1 MLYYKQ
7 TFDKI
12 KLSGWLYMNEIIV
25 ESDIQIENMIYEVR
39 GKQVMLDSDVAKLFG
54 YETKYLNRQ
63 VQRNINRFP
72 EKYCFKL
79 KVEEYEILRC
89 QNVTLN
95 NKRGE
100 HKKYMPYVFTEYG
113 VTMLAGIL
121 KSEIAVVASL
131 KIVDAFI
138 KMRHYISSNLM
149 EKSYLT
155 EQVLENTRNIK
166 LLQESFNKFNEN
178 KVVNEIYF
186 EGQIYDA
193 YSKILDILK
202 EAKKEVI
209 IIDSYSDKN
218 TLDII
223 KNVEVPITIIT
234 SSKSKLNDVDIKKYN
249 SQYNNLKV
257 IYSNVFHD
265 RYFIL
270 DSHIVYHCGTSLN
283 YIGKKTFCI
292 NRIEDDIVKSALLD
306 KISNLE

>member
-1 MLYYKQ
+1 M
-7 TFDKI
+7 
-12 KLSGWLYMNEIIV
+12 LSGLLRSEVAVKVN
-25 ESDIQIENMIYEVR
+25 IQII
-39 GKQVMLDSDVAKLFG
+39 
-54 YETKYLNRQ
+54 
-63 VQRNINRFP
+63 
-72 EKYCFKL
+72 
-79 KVEEYEILRC
+79 
-89 QNVTLN
+89 
-95 NKRGE
+95 
-100 HKKYMPYVFTEYG
+100 
-113 VTMLAGIL
+113 
-121 KSEIAVVASL
+121 
-131 KIVDAFI
+131 DAFV

-202 EAKKEVI
+202 EAEKEVI

-249 SQYNNLKV
+249 SQYNNLKA
-257 IYSNVFHD
+257 IYNNIFHD

-292 NRIEDDIVKSALLD
+292 NRIEDDIVKNALID
-306 KISNLE
+306 KINNLE